1 MKVNELMTEKVITIS
16 PEDKVDKVFFLFHY
30 ESIRHLPV
38 VTEKGTLVGII
49 SDRDIKK
56 VLGPRHKKHMQ
67 NDGTLLTVS
76 ARKVRMMMHR
86 QPMTIGPDERA
97 AEAAAIMVSNK
108 IGALPVINNKKLVGI
123 ITATDILKSYVKLSN
138 LVDSFNQSVKG

>member
-1 MKVNELMTEKVITIS
+1 
-16 PEDKVDKVFFLFHY
+16 
-30 ESIRHLPV
+30 
-38 VTEKGTLVGII
+38 
-49 SDRDIKK
+49 
-56 VLGPRHKKHMQ
+56 MQ